1 MKRSAS
7 GTATDTGIV
16 VGSHISQLHRPK
28 IQINV
33 KAMVAVMQKVIF
45 IARIPWAWFTKY
57 LMTILRLPYR
67 NAKVTIDLWR
77 KSY

>member
-45 IARIPWAWFTKY
+45 IARIPWA
-57 LMTILRLPYR
+57 
-67 NAKVTIDLWR
+67 
-77 KSY
+77 

>member
-1 MKRSAS
+1 MKRTAS
-7 GTATDTGIV
+7 DTATDTGIV
-16 VGSHISQLHRPK
+16 AGSHVSNLHRK
-28 IQINV
+28 FKSTS
-33 KAMVAVMQKVIF
+33 KAMVAVMQKAIF